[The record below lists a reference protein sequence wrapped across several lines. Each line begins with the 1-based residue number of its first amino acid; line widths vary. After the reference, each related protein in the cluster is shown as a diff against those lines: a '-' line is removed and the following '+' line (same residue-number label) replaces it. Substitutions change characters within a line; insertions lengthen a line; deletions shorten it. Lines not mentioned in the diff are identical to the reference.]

1 MQNREN
7 AGKNKKTVLIIAIAL
22 LLVLAL
28 ALGGFT
34 SRSAASRSLATY
46 RRATAAIPPEL
57 RHGVWKL
64 PPMRKAAHSQAIII
78 WQAIRGRKKRQMRG

>member
-1 MQNREN
+1 MQNRGN

-34 SRSAASRSLATY
+34 FAKYISQGNGSDSARVA
-46 RRATAAIPPEL
+46 
-57 RHGVWKL
+57 G
-64 PPMRKAAHSQAIII
+64 
-78 WQAIRGRKKRQMRG
+78 

>member
-7 AGKNKKTVLIIAIAL
+7 AGKNKKTVLTIAIAL

-34 SRSAASRSLATY
+34 FAKYISQGSGSDTATVAKWGWTISANMPTPAQRGKNCRSSIAFSKT
-46 RRATAAIPPEL
+46 I
-57 RHGVWKL
+57 
-64 PPMRKAAHSQAIII
+64 
-78 WQAIRGRKKRQMRG
+78 